1 MSSSNNNGAVEV
13 SGEDIQ
19 MRRLA
24 LGMSQAQTARFLRAK
39 QNSLSQWEGGSRK
52 VPVEIVR
59 ALDKL
64 EEDADRLTRAI
75 VDEHLKSE
83 ADVVTVKVLYR
94 ETVRDRVTAF
104 GITVPAPVHRMA
116 SARAAAALRLRG
128 VRVKVEE
135 VHAL

>member
-1 MSSSNNNGAVEV
+1 MSSSKTDAVEV
-13 SGEDIQ
+13 SGADVQ

-24 LGMSQAQTARFLRAK
+24 LGMSQVQAARFLRAR

-59 ALDKL
+59 AFDQL
-64 EEDADRLTRAI
+64 EEDADRLAEAI
-75 VDEHLKSE
+75 VGEHLKSE
-83 ADVVTVKVLYR
+83 ADVVTVKVLYK

-104 GITVPAPVHRMA
+104 GVTVSAPVHRMA

-135 VHAL
+135 AHAL

>member
-1 MSSSNNNGAVEV
+1 MSSSKAGEVEV
-13 SGEDIQ
+13 TGADVQ

-24 LGMSQAQTARFLRAK
+24 LGMSQVQAARFLRAR

-52 VPVEIVR
+52 VPVEIAR
-59 ALDKL
+59 AFDQL
-64 EEDADRLTRAI
+64 EEDADRLAKAI

-83 ADVVTVKVLYR
+83 ADVVTFKVLYK

-104 GITVPAPVHRMA
+104 GVTVPAPVHRMA
-116 SARAAAALRLRG
+116 SARAAATLRIRG

>member
-24 LGMSQAQTARFLRAK
+24 LGMSQAQAARFLRAK

>member
-1 MSSSNNNGAVEV
+1 MSSSKAGEVEV
-13 SGEDIQ
+13 TGADVQ

-24 LGMSQAQTARFLRAK
+24 LGMSQVQAARFLRAR

-59 ALDKL
+59 AFDQL
-64 EEDADRLTRAI
+64 EEDADRLAKAI

-83 ADVVTVKVLYR
+83 ADVVTVKVLYK

-104 GITVPAPVHRMA
+104 GVTVPAPVHRMA
-116 SARAAAALRLRG
+116 SARAAATLRIRG

>member
-1 MSSSNNNGAVEV
+1 MSSSKIDVVEV
-13 SGEDIQ
+13 SGADVQ

-24 LGMSQAQTARFLRAK
+24 LGMSQAQAARLLRAK

-52 VPVEIVR
+52 VPVEIVK
-59 ALDKL
+59 ALDEL

-75 VDEHLKSE
+75 VDENLKSE
-83 ADVVTVKVLYR
+83 TDVVTVKVLYR
-94 ETVRDRVTAF
+94 ETVRDRVTSF
-104 GITVPAPVHRMA
+104 GVTVPAPVHRMS

>member
-1 MSSSNNNGAVEV
+1 MSSSKAEDVEV
-13 SGEDIQ
+13 SGAEVQ

-24 LGMSQAQTARFLRAK
+24 LGMSQVQAARFLRVK
-39 QNSLSQWEGGSRK
+39 QNSISQWERGSRK
-52 VPVEIVR
+52 VPVEIVE

-64 EEDADRLTRAI
+64 GKDARRLTKAI

-83 ADVVTVKVLYR
+83 ADVVTVKVLYK
-94 ETVRDRVTAF
+94 ETVRDRATSF

-116 SARAAAALRLRG
+116 SARAASALRILG

>member
-1 MSSSNNNGAVEV
+1 MSSSKAGEVEV
-13 SGEDIQ
+13 SGADVQ

-24 LGMSQAQTARFLRAK
+24 LGMSQAQAARFLRAK

-75 VDEHLKSE
+75 VDEHLKGE
-83 ADVVTVKVLYR
+83 TDVVTVKVLYR
-94 ETVRDRVTAF
+94 ETVRDRVTSF
-104 GITVPAPVHRMA
+104 GVTVPAPVHRMA
-116 SARAAAALRLRG
+116 SARAAATLRIRG